1 MFLETI
7 IELLIIWMS
16 VFLAFRFLQGTRGG
30 GVIRG
35 LVVLLAPLWLLQ
47 VLADMTGQFQRIDFF
62 AEQFFDLCRI
72 NAHYYFPTRASASS
86 HPS

>member
-1 MFLETI
+1 MTWKIFGYSGIETI

-35 LVVLLAPLWLLQ
+35 LMILLVPLWLLQ
-47 VLADMTGQFQRIDFF
+47 VLADSTGQFERLNFLLKNF
-62 AEQFFDLCRI
+62 
-72 NAHYYFPTRASASS
+72 
-86 HPS
+86 